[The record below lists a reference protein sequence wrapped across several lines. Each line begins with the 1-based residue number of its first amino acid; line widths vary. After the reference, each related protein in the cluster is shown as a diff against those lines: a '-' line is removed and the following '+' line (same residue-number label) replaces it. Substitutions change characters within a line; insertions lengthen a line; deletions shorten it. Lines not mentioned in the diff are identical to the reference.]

1 MLSPAARSAFTLFE
15 LVEVIAI
22 IGVALGFNRTWVQSH
37 LGSIALGFN
46 AGRVGGIARFPQ
58 TAMRR
63 PVASLC
69 CAAEKMEA
77 AR

>member
-1 MLSPAARSAFTLFE
+1 MLSPAVRSAFTLFE

-22 IGVALGFNRTWVQSH
+22 IGVALGFNAS
-37 LGSIALGFN
+37 
-46 AGRVGGIARFPQ
+46 RVGGGVRFTQ
-58 TAMRR
+58 TGMRR

-69 CAAEKMEA
+69 CAAEKIEA

>member
-1 MLSPAARSAFTLFE
+1 MLSPAARFAFTLLE
-15 LVEVIAI
+15 LVEIIAI

-46 AGRVGGIARFPQ
+46 PGRVVGSVRFPQ

-63 PVASLC
+63 PVTSLC
-69 CAAEKMEA
+69 CAAAKMEA

>member
-22 IGVALGFNRTWVQSH
+22 IGVALGFNAIRVW
-37 LGSIALGFN
+37 GGAGFT
-46 AGRVGGIARFPQ
+46 Q